1 MRPMRD
7 EYVAEPGL
15 GVVDVAAA
23 DDDSVFAFQ
32 QALAGR
38 WATAA
43 DDRTTRTPG
52 EPGVRLCC
60 YRDLRRELTGVVGPT
75 AKADHDL
82 RRFMTRCSSQG
93 RRSATVAVWWCSRT
107 GVR

>member
-1 MRPMRD
+1 MDQSMRPMRD
-7 EYVAEPGL
+7 EHVAEPGL
-15 GVVDVAAA
+15 VVVDVAAA

-38 WATAA
+38 WATAT

-60 YRDLRRELTGVVGPT
+60 YLDLRQELTGVVGPT
-75 AKADHDL
+75 TKPTTA
-82 RRFMTRCSSQG
+82 
-93 RRSATVAVWWCSRT
+93 
-107 GVR
+107 